1 MKEFLNKKGLIIVL
15 STLLLIVFVFGG
27 MYSRYMTNQI
37 DVNEQ
42 NRYETSLLE
51 LVNDGVTLEYFDAEG
66 VDKSYHTPGSEDEY
80 SPSLL
85 DSYKVM
91 DDSNVETAVI
101 YVIETIGISAGF
113 VAAYAISV
121 DDDQLLAVKVISH
134 NETDNQDN
142 RYFNRL
148 NDAFFNQFTNK
159 DLDVIDFSVDTIAG
173 ATLSSLALDIGMKYA
188 RELYAADYAFEIINV
203 ILEINSLNY
212 NYDLDTINEFSFIAE
227 ITFDEDDKT
236 AIVHLDTD
244 FNYIDTSSGDEVTQ
258 GVIDALPV
266 FVSKTHILCLD
277 VTIEGYDETTRELS
291 ISVNGYSL
299 ASVKMIILINS
310 ALDAVENVTFISSD
324 ESYDYSHGYSGSGVP
339 EVEQGYI
346 DGFNSQ
352 GVILDETA
360 GATVTSHAMGRAIEW
375 IKSLEIALNGGN

>member
-1 MKEFLNKKGLIIVL
+1 MKEFLNKKGFIIIL
-15 STLLLIVFVFGG
+15 SSLLLIVFVFGG
-27 MYSRYMTNQI
+27 MYSRYMSNQI
-37 DVNEQ
+37 DVHETD
-42 NRYETSLLE
+42 RYQTSLLE
-51 LVNDGVTLEYFDAEG
+51 LVNDGVTLEYFDAEA
-66 VDKSYHTPGSEDEY
+66 VDKSYHTPGSVDEY

-91 DDSNVETAVI
+91 DDSNEEVAVI

-113 VAAYAISV
+113 TAAYAISV
-121 DDDQLLAVKVISH
+121 DDDQLLGVRVISH

-142 RYFNRL
+142 RYFNSL
-148 NDAFFNQFTNK
+148 NDAFFNQFISK
-159 DLDVIDFSVDTIAG
+159 DLDVIDFSIDTIAG
-173 ATLSSLALDIGMKYA
+173 ATLSSLALEVGMKYA
-188 RELYAADYAFEIINV
+188 RELYAVDYAFEIINV
-203 ILEINSLNY
+203 VLEINSLNY

-236 AIVHLDTD
+236 AIVHLDNE
-244 FNYIDTSSGDEVTQ
+244 FNYIDTSSGDQVSEE
-258 GVIDALPV
+258 VIDALPV
-266 FVSKTHILCLD
+266 FVSKIHILCLD

-299 ASVKMIILINS
+299 ASVKLIILINS
-310 ALDAVENVTFISSD
+310 TLESVENVTFISSD

-346 DGFNSQ
+346 NGYNSN
-352 GVILDETA
+352 GTIIDETA

-375 IKSLEIALNGGN
+375 IMSLETALNGGY